1 MKKAHF
7 IFIRIKIHDEPGVS
21 LFLKLLFLLP
31 FPLIFIRIL
40 ISLAPKKA
48 LKEVPIPKKDLKEL
62 LTSKGILIDIKTND
76 GDKIYIKTI

>member
-7 IFIRIKIHDEPGVS
+7 IFIRIKIHDAPGVS

-31 FPLIFIRIL
+31 FPLIFIRIMIRL
-40 ISLAPKKA
+40 VPNRA

-62 LTSKGILIDIKTND
+62 LTSKGIFIDIKTND
-76 GDKIYIKTI
+76 GDKIYIKTL

>member
-1 MKKAHF
+1 MKKVHF

-40 ISLAPKKA
+40 ISLVPNKA

-62 LTSKGILIDIKTND
+62 LTSKGVLIDIKTND
-76 GDKIYIKTI
+76 GDQVFIKTI